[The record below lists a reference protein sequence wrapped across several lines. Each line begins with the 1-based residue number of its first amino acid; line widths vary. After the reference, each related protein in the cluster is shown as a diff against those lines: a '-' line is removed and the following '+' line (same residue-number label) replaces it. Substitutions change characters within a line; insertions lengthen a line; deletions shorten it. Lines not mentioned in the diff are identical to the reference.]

1 MEDDVEKKRKSFA
14 YLSTKVYGG
23 RPENKTL
30 GIRFEPEDKDSAIK
44 FSRAIL
50 QAVEHGRGVDIT
62 VFRYK
67 PLKDGTVRITVTAP
81 K

>member
-1 MEDDVEKKRKSFA
+1 MEGKRRNFA

-30 GIRFEPEDKDSAIK
+30 AIRFEPKDKDIAIR

-50 QAVEHGRGVDIT
+50 QAVEHGKGVDIT
-62 VFRYK
+62 VFTYK
-67 PLKDGTVRITVTAP
+67 PLKDGSVRVTVTAP

>member
-1 MEDDVEKKRKSFA
+1 MEQKRKSFA
-14 YLSTKVYGG
+14 YLSTKIYGG

-30 GIRFEPEDKDSAIK
+30 GIRFEPKDKDDAIK

-62 VFRYK
+62 VFKYK
-67 PLKDGTVRITVTAP
+67 PLKDGTVRVTVTAP

>member
-1 MEDDVEKKRKSFA
+1 MERKRKSFA

-30 GIRFEPEDKDSAIK
+30 GIRFEPKDRDKAIK
-44 FSRAIL
+44 FSRAVL
-50 QAVEHGRGVDIT
+50 QAVEHGKGVDIT
-62 VFRYK
+62 VFTYK
-67 PLKDGTVRITVTAP
+67 PLKDGTVRVTVTAP

>member
-1 MEDDVEKKRKSFA
+1 MERKRKTFA

-23 RPENKTL
+23 RPKNKTL
-30 GIRFEPEDKDSAIK
+30 GIRFDLKDRDNAIK

-50 QAVEHGRGVDIT
+50 QAIGHRRGVDIT

>member
-1 MEDDVEKKRKSFA
+1 MECKRISFG

-30 GIRFEPEDKDSAIK
+30 GIRFEPEEKDNAIK
-44 FSRAIL
+44 LARSIL
-50 QAVEHGRGVDIT
+50 QAVEHGKGVDIT

-67 PLKDGTVRITVTAP
+67 PLKDGTVRITVTAI

>member
-1 MEDDVEKKRKSFA
+1 MERKRKNFA

-30 GIRFEPEDKDSAIK
+30 GIRFEPKDNDLAIR

-50 QAVEHGRGVDIT
+50 QAVEHGKGVDIT
-62 VFRYK
+62 VFTYK
-67 PLKDGTVRITVTAP
+67 PLKDGSVRVTVTAP

>member
-1 MEDDVEKKRKSFA
+1 MERKRKSFA

-30 GIRFEPEDKDSAIK
+30 GIRFEPKDTDIAIK

-50 QAVEHGRGVDIT
+50 QAVEHGKGVDIT
-62 VFRYK
+62 VFTYK
-67 PLKDGTVRITVTAP
+67 PLKDGTTRVTVTAP
-81 K
+81 V

>member
-1 MEDDVEKKRKSFA
+1 MERKRKSFA
-14 YLSTKVYGG
+14 YLSTKIYGG

-30 GIRFEPEDKDSAIK
+30 GIRFEPKDRYNAIK

-62 VFRYK
+62 VFRYR
-67 PLKDGTVRITVTAP
+67 PLKDGTVRVTVTAP

>member
-1 MEDDVEKKRKSFA
+1 MERKRKNFA

-30 GIRFEPEDKDSAIK
+30 AIRFEPKNKEGAIK
-44 FSRAIL
+44 LSRAIL
-50 QAVEHGRGVDIT
+50 QAVEHGKGVDIT
-62 VFRYK
+62 VFTYK
-67 PLKDGTVRITVTAP
+67 PLKDGTVRVTVTAP

>member
-1 MEDDVEKKRKSFA
+1 MERKRKTFT
-14 YLSTKVYGG
+14 YLSTKIYGG

-30 GIRFEPEDKDSAIK
+30 GIRFEPKDKDNAIK

-50 QAVEHGRGVDIT
+50 QAVEYGKGVDIT
-62 VFRYK
+62 IFKYK
-67 PLKDGTVRITVTAP
+67 PLKDGTVSVTVTAR

>member
-1 MEDDVEKKRKSFA
+1 MERKRKSFA
-14 YLSTKVYGG
+14 YISTKVYGG

-30 GIRFEPEDKDSAIK
+30 AIRIEPKNKDIAIK

-50 QAVEHGRGVDIT
+50 QAVEHGKGVDIT
-62 VFRYK
+62 VFKYK
-67 PLKDGTVRITVTAP
+67 PHKDGSVAVTVTAP

>member
-1 MEDDVEKKRKSFA
+1 MERKRKNFA

-30 GIRFEPEDKDSAIK
+30 GIRFVPKDKNNAIK
-44 FSRAIL
+44 FARAIL
-50 QAVEHGRGVDIT
+50 QAVEYGKAIDIT
-62 VFRYK
+62 VFTYK
-67 PLKDGTVRITVTAP
+67 PLKDGSVRVTITAP

>member
-1 MEDDVEKKRKSFA
+1 MERKRKSFA

-30 GIRFEPEDKDSAIK
+30 GIRFEPKDKDNAIK

-67 PLKDGTVRITVTAP
+67 PLKDGTVRVTVTAP

>member
-1 MEDDVEKKRKSFA
+1 MEKRRKSFA

-30 GIRFEPEDKDSAIK
+30 GIRFESKDKDLAIK
-44 FSRAIL
+44 FVRGIL
-50 QAVEHGRGVDIT
+50 QAVEHDKGIDIT

-67 PLKDGTVRITVTAP
+67 PLKDGRVRVTVTAP

>member
-1 MEDDVEKKRKSFA
+1 MEKKRKSFA
-14 YLSTKVYGG
+14 YLTTKVYGG

-30 GIRFEPEDKDSAIK
+30 GIRFEPQFNDNAIK
-44 FSRAIL
+44 FARAIL
-50 QAVEHGRGVDIT
+50 QAVEHGKGLDIT

>member
-1 MEDDVEKKRKSFA
+1 MERKRKSFV
-14 YLSTKVYGG
+14 YLTTKVYGG

-30 GIRFEPEDKDSAIK
+30 GIRFEPQNNNAAIK

-50 QAVEHGRGVDIT
+50 QAVEYGKGVDIT
-62 VFRYK
+62 VFTHK
-67 PLKDGTVRITVTAP
+67 PLKDGSVKVTVTAR

>member
-1 MEDDVEKKRKSFA
+1 VERRRKNFA
-14 YLSTKVYGG
+14 YLSTKIYGG

-30 GIRFEPEDKDSAIK
+30 GIIFEPKDKDMAIK

-50 QAVEHGRGVDIT
+50 QAVEYGKGVDIT
-62 VFRYK
+62 VFTYK
-67 PLKDGTVRITVTAP
+67 PLKDGSVRVTVTAR

>member
-1 MEDDVEKKRKSFA
+1 MERKRKSFA

-30 GIRFEPEDKDSAIK
+30 GIRFEPANKDNAIK
-44 FSRAIL
+44 FARAIL
-50 QAVEHGRGVDIT
+50 QAVEHGNGVDIT

-67 PLKDGTVRITVTAP
+67 PLKDGSVRITVTAP

>member
-1 MEDDVEKKRKSFA
+1 MERKRKSFA
-14 YLSTKVYGG
+14 YLSIKVYGG

-30 GIRFEPEDKDSAIK
+30 GIRFEPKDKDIAIK

-50 QAVEHGRGVDIT
+50 QAVEYGKGVDIT
-62 VFRYK
+62 VFTYK
-67 PLKDGTVRITVTAP
+67 PLKDGSVRVTVTAP

>member
-1 MEDDVEKKRKSFA
+1 MERKRKSFA

-30 GIRFEPEDKDSAIK
+30 GIRFEPKDKDNAIK

-50 QAVEHGRGVDIT
+50 QAVEHGKGVDIT
-62 VFRYK
+62 VFTYK
-67 PLKDGTVRITVTAP
+67 PLSNGTVRVTVTAP